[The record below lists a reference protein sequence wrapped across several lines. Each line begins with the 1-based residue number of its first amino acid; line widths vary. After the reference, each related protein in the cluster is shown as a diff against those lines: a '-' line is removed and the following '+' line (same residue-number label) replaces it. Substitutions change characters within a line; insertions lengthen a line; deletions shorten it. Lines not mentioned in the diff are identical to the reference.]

1 MRAGMPYVVVVILI
15 GLALWFALG
24 HPLYPA
30 N

>member
-1 MRAGMPYVVVVILI
+1 MRAALLYILVVVLI

>member
-1 MRAGMPYVVVVILI
+1 MHAALPYIAIMILI